1 MKVSSKIYNKGETY
15 FCELQ
20 PAAIIQPVLKVVT
33 DSRQNHVPLQRCHAL
48 TVDNTNL
55 IEVTL
60 ELFNKL
66 CRNRIDVKHCRKV
79 FLDNGKIKVFHTVE
93 HALEMHNLDLADVQD
108 KSGEFTERNKAI
120 FSGSNFDNLLLGA
133 SREGKIIF
141 GNVDLELSFVPFGS
155 LFDKLCEA
163 KEAFVQA
170 STLLSLS
177 LLLLEFIHVVHV
189 SAAFKV
195 DVLGGDS

>member
-1 MKVSSKIYNKGETY
+1 
-15 FCELQ
+15 
-20 PAAIIQPVLKVVT
+20 
-33 DSRQNHVPLQRCHAL
+33 
-48 TVDNTNL
+48 
-55 IEVTL
+55 
-60 ELFNKL
+60 
-66 CRNRIDVKHCRKV
+66 
-79 FLDNGKIKVFHTVE
+79 
-93 HALEMHNLDLADVQD
+93 
-108 KSGEFTERNKAI
+108 
-120 FSGSNFDNLLLGA
+120 LLLGA